1 MPKFLG
7 QITQQ
12 GGDFAL
18 LDSSDLRGG
27 FMQVKTLQERDS
39 IVEDKLKIG
48 MVVFVE
54 ETDKFYKYEE
64 PFVWT
69 PQEFTSGKNLK
80 TINGLSLV
88 GPGNIDLDSIS
99 GSSSA
104 DPAFNAST
112 LNVIQNSDTVRL
124 EGYTI
129 GGTRLELSVTPASS
143 TQAGITSAEDKRYI
157 EAVKELLVSLID
169 ILKEDDPKK
178 IAAFLA
184 SASSKEYLT
193 EKAFE
198 DLIKNNAIRDGM
210 EYNIFEED
218 DEE

>member
-48 MVVFVE
+48 MIVFVE

-88 GPGNIDLDSIS
+88 GPGNIDLESIS

-104 DPAFNAST
+104 DPAINAST
-112 LNVIQNSDTVRL
+112 LEVIQNKDTVRL

-129 GGTRLELSVTPASS
+129 GGNLITLTIKSATSS
-143 TQAGITSAEDKRYI
+143 QAGISSAEDKKYI
-157 EAVKELLVSLID
+157 EYFKELLLNLINR
-169 ILKEDDPKK
+169 LEEDNPEK
-178 IAAFLA
+178 IAEQLSNAA
-184 SASSKEYLT
+184 SKQYLT
-193 EKAFE
+193 EEQYQKLVE
-198 DLIKNNAIRDGM
+198 SDSIRDDV
-210 EYNIFEED
+210 EYNIYED
-218 DEE
+218 E

>member
-54 ETDKFYKYEE
+54 ETNKFYKYEE

-80 TINGLSLV
+80 TINGLPLV
-88 GPGNIDLDSIS
+88 GPGNIDLESIS

-104 DPAFNAST
+104 DPAINAST
-112 LNVIQNSDTVRL
+112 LGVIQNKDTVRV

-129 GGTRLELSVTPASS
+129 GGNLITLTIKSATSS
-143 TQAGITSAEDKRYI
+143 QAGISSAEDKKYI
-157 EAVKELLVSLID
+157 EYVKELLVNLINR
-169 ILKEDDPKK
+169 LEEDNPEK
-178 IAAFLA
+178 IAEQLSNAA
-184 SASSKEYLT
+184 SKQYLT
-193 EKAFE
+193 EEQYQKLVE
-198 DLIKNNAIRDGM
+198 SDSIRDDV
-210 EYNIFEED
+210 EYNIYED
-218 DEE
+218 E

>member
-39 IVEDKLKIG
+39 IVEDKLKVG
-48 MVVFVE
+48 MLVFVE
-54 ETDKFYKYEE
+54 ETDKFYKYKE

-88 GPGNIDLDSIS
+88 GPGNIDLENIS
-99 GSSSA
+99 GNSSA
-104 DPAFNAST
+104 DPAINAST
-112 LNVIQNSDTVRL
+112 LGVVQNEDTVRV

-129 GGTRLELSVTPASS
+129 GGNLVTLIIKSATSS
-143 TQAGITSAEDKRYI
+143 QAGVSSAEDKKYI
-157 EAVKELLVSLID
+157 EYVKELLVNLINR
-169 ILKEDDPKK
+169 LEEDNPEK
-178 IAAFLA
+178 IAEQLSNAA
-184 SASSKEYLT
+184 STQYLT
-193 EKAFE
+193 EEQYQKLVE
-198 DLIKNNAIRDGM
+198 SDSIRDDV
-210 EYNIFEED
+210 EYNIYED
-218 DEE
+218 E

>member
-54 ETDKFYKYEE
+54 ETNKFYKYEE

-80 TINGLSLV
+80 TINGLPLV
-88 GPGNIDLDSIS
+88 GPGNIDLESIS

-104 DPAFNAST
+104 DPAINAST
-112 LNVIQNSDTVRL
+112 LGVIQNKDTVRV

-129 GGTRLELSVTPASS
+129 GGNLITLTIKSATSS
-143 TQAGITSAEDKRYI
+143 QAGISSAEDKKYI
-157 EAVKELLVSLID
+157 EYVKELLVNLINR
-169 ILKEDDPKK
+169 LEEDTPEK
-178 IAAFLA
+178 IAEQLSNAA
-184 SASSKEYLT
+184 SKQYLT
-193 EKAFE
+193 EEQYQKLVE
-198 DLIKNNAIRDGM
+198 SDSIRDDV
-210 EYNIFEED
+210 EYNIYED
-218 DEE
+218 E